1 MQADQVGS
9 SRVDQCQ
16 SGISSHIHTPLQQS
30 GTITNV
36 IASRLVVVKEVLFPA
51 CTEPNGAKL
60 NQTERCWNEDHL
72 TSEDKQPG
80 GNTEVERLV

>member
-1 MQADQVGS
+1 MW
-9 SRVDQCQ
+9 
-16 SGISSHIHTPLQQS
+16 ISVSLESPHTYTRPFNNLALLQMLLHPDWLLY
-30 GTITNV
+30 I
-36 IASRLVVVKEVLFPA
+36 KEVLFPA